1 MKKYKLGFLGAGKM
15 GSSIL
20 NGVISSKIY
29 KKEEILIYEYAGTY
43 ELIDIEIDLKRVQLS
58 DDLQIE
64 YDDEVYGYDC
74 VLYLAE
80 EDIDFRGMDLQ

>member
-29 KKEEILIYEYAGTY
+29 KKEEILIYDTNEMIKNIFKDQGFTFSSD
-43 ELIDIEIDLKRVQLS
+43 EINLFKQKKLKMKNLIV
-58 DDLQIE
+58 
-64 YDDEVYGYDC
+64 
-74 VLYLAE
+74 
-80 EDIDFRGMDLQ
+80 

>member
-29 KKEEILIYEYAGTY
+29 KKEEILPYWP
-43 ELIDIEIDLKRVQLS
+43 
-58 DDLQIE
+58 
-64 YDDEVYGYDC
+64 
-74 VLYLAE
+74 
-80 EDIDFRGMDLQ
+80 